1 MFVIEFTQDCLH
13 LRHVTVG
20 RQFLVIPASI
30 QVIHKALAILLE
42 IRFIGIIAIHINIDL
57 HARFRRLYLFPVE
70 ILPELW
76 KWYVPTP
83 ISEPFAKH
91 TYFAVF
97 TLIFIVLMC
106 IKQYVQFPKHMMDVD
121 RIRFCLLPGSKFR
134 LELRQYTG
142 TLPGISCRNPA
153 LREITPVYILTYFQI
168 RRIKDRIIR
177 RIYIIESVSF
187 FRICLFCMRIPDLP
201 DQDLLLRRYIRY
213 RLRHMVDLR
222 HTFCKC
228 PLSLLVLLQL
238 KQQIQTCRALLFL
251 RIRKQSADQTIQPLL
266 IHLIEYGKHRL
277 SDVGFLIFEHVLKLR
292 IVLRCQLHL
301 LHKLRCFL
309 SRVCL
314 LVCYRIHEN
323 LTLAGICRLPDQK

>member
-1 MFVIEFTQDCLH
+1 M
-13 LRHVTVG
+13 
-20 RQFLVIPASI
+20 
-30 QVIHKALAILLE
+30 LE

-106 IKQYVQFPKHMMDVD
+106 IKQRIQLPKHMMYVN

-153 LREITPVYILTYFQI
+153 LRKITPVYIPACFQI
-168 RRIKDRIIR
+168 LGIKDRIIL
-177 RIYIIESVSF
+177 RIYIVKSVSF
-187 FRICLFCMRIPDLP
+187 FRIRLFRMCIPDLP

-213 RLRHMVDLR
+213 CLRHIVNLY

-228 PLSLLVLLQL
+228 LLSLLVLLQL
-238 KQQIQTCRALLFL
+238 EQQIQTCRALLFL
-251 RIRKQSADQTIQPLL
+251 LIRKQSADQTIQLLL
-266 IHLIEYGKHRL
+266 IHLIEDGKHRL
-277 SDVGFLIFEHVLKLR
+277 SDVRFLILKHVLKLR
-292 IVLRCQLHL
+292 IILRCQLHL

-309 SRVCL
+309 SRICL
-314 LVCYRIHEN
+314 LVCHRIHEDLP
-323 LTLAGICRLPDQK
+323 LTVICRLPDQK

>member
-1 MFVIEFTQDCLH
+1 M
-13 LRHVTVG
+13 
-20 RQFLVIPASI
+20 
-30 QVIHKALAILLE
+30 LE
-42 IRFIGIIAIHINIDL
+42 IRFIGIIAIHININL
-57 HARFRRLYLFPVE
+57 HTRFRRLDLFPVE
-70 ILPELW
+70 ILPELR

-83 ISEPFAKH
+83 ISKSFSKH

-97 TLIFIVLMC
+97 TLIFIVLVC
-106 IKQYVQFPKHMMDVD
+106 IKQCIQFPKHMMDVN

-134 LELRQYTG
+134 LELRKYTG

-153 LREITPVYILTYFQI
+153 LRKITPVYILTYFQI
-168 RRIKDRIIR
+168 RRIEYRFIR
-177 RIYIIESVSF
+177 RIYIIKPVSF
-187 FRICLFCMRIPDLP
+187 FRIRLFRMCIPDLP

-213 RLRHMVDLR
+213 CLRHMIDLC

-228 PLSLLVLLQL
+228 LLSLLVLLQL
-238 KQQIQTCRALLFL
+238 EQQIQTCRALLFL
-251 RIRKQSADQTIQPLL
+251 RIRKQSADQTIQLLL
-266 IHLIEYGKHRL
+266 IHLIEDGKHRL

-292 IVLRCQLHL
+292 IILRCQLHL

-314 LVCYRIHEN
+314 LVCYRVHEN